1 MPLNNSR
8 KNIDLNMKWINLRA
22 LSAWRFGAA
31 VASLVTLVLLLAAT
45 FWLWTNAERDS
56 RRVAQQSF
64 DYQVS
69 QNRFSIEQRLLAYRE
84 TLLGGA
90 GLFKANSEVT
100 RQAWH
105 AYVQALRIEQN
116 YPGIQALGFA
126 VQIPPGGLAA
136 HIRAIRAQGFPDY
149 TVYPAGVRPEMNA
162 VIFVEPFDWRNRRA
176 FGYDMLTNA
185 VRREA
190 MERARDTGQ
199 ATASGKV
206 TLVQETKT
214 GVQSGFLMYEPVY
227 NSDMPPATEAERRA
241 QLFGYVYAAFR
252 MNDLMNGILGQ
263 EDVSKT
269 HVEIFDGG
277 NLSETHL
284 LYDSLKATASGVSVP
299 AWDHPAFMKVVPIK
313 FGGRVW
319 TLKFTS
325 LPKFDATIDVQ
336 KPRLILAAGLLISVL
351 MALVIWSLLVS
362 KEQSIGLINANRKLT
377 DEIDERIRLE
387 TELKQAKEAAEAAND
402 AKSEFLANVS
412 HELRTPLTLILGPAN
427 QLLAT
432 DQPPA
437 NWREQIQRLQRNALI
452 LLNRVNELLDFS
464 KAQAGK
470 FTAHIE
476 AVNLVALVDTLA
488 GDAAVV
494 AASMDLTLDWSV
506 QAEVGTVFMD
516 REHLERI
523 LLNLIGNALKFTPP
537 GGKIH
542 VQARAVS
549 DDRFT
554 LSVQDTGIGI
564 AAEDFAILFERFAQ
578 VDTSATRRHGGTGI
592 GLALVK
598 ALTTL
603 MHGEISVHSRVGEG
617 TEFVLSFPRLS
628 LQAAQQQ
635 PTDAPAETTTPLQ
648 QALRQ
653 AYFTEGVAGHTRT
666 VADNE
671 PTAGTASKQVL
682 VADDSAEMRSYICEL
697 LSDEWN
703 VVCVE
708 DGEKAWQALLTRPFD
723 IVVSDVMMPQL
734 DGLQLVERMK
744 DNSALRHVPIIL
756 LTARGD
762 SLSSSS
768 GLDRGADD
776 YLAKPFAP
784 EELRARVRA
793 AARMSD
799 VQATLREK
807 SREAG
812 MSMLATGILHNLGNV
827 LNSVTTGAT
836 LIKEQLDRS
845 RVAGLSK
852 VVALLEQ
859 QGMDLSGFFSNDPRA
874 PLLPRYIAE
883 LAGQLNE
890 ERDVLL
896 REASV
901 VLDCCEHARE
911 VINSHQQFAQPS
923 GGVPE
928 ILLAGDLMDAAY
940 KIASAAFDVD
950 GVRIERNYE
959 PESSLVTDRH
969 KVLQILINLIANA
982 LQAMEDMHGEPRLC
996 LAVKSTQ
1003 GRVQMMVE
1011 DNGAGI
1017 DPSHLAVLFN
1027 QRFTTRAEGNG
1038 IGLHSSANWAQE
1050 LGGQMRVTS
1059 KGIGHG
1065 SIFVLDLPANPSL
1078 DKDRTRAPD
1087 YIVT

>member
-1 MPLNNSR
+1 
-8 KNIDLNMKWINLRA
+8 MKWIDRRA
-22 LSAWRFGAA
+22 HSAWRLGAA
-31 VASLVTLVLLLAAT
+31 AASLVTLVLLLAAT
-45 FWLWTNAERDS
+45 LWLWTNAERDS
-56 RRVAQQSF
+56 NRVARQSF
-64 DYQVS
+64 DYQVNR
-69 QNRFSIEQRLLAYRE
+69 NRFSIEQRLLAYRE
-84 TLLGGA
+84 TLLGAA
-90 GLFKANSEVT
+90 GLFDANGDMT

-105 AYVQALRIEQN
+105 AYVQALRIEHN

-126 VQIPPGGLAA
+126 VQIPPDGLAA

-149 TVYPAGVRPEMNA
+149 TVYPPGVRPDMTA
-162 VIFVEPFDWRNRRA
+162 VVFVEPFDWRNRRA
-176 FGYDMLTNA
+176 FGYDMLTEP

-190 MERARDTGQ
+190 MQRARDTGQ

-214 GVQSGFLMYEPVY
+214 GVQNGFLMYEPVY
-227 NSDMPPATEAERRA
+227 RGDASPLTKAARRA
-241 QLFGYVYAAFR
+241 QLFGYIYAAFR
-252 MNDLMNGILGQ
+252 MNDLMSGILGQ
-263 EDVSKT
+263 DDVSKT

-277 NLSETHL
+277 DLSATHL
-284 LYDSLKATASGVSVP
+284 LYDSVMATDPGASVP
-299 AWDHPAFMKVVPIK
+299 ASARPAFMKVVPIE

-325 LPKFDATIDVQ
+325 LPKFDAAIDVQ
-336 KPRLILAAGLLISVL
+336 KPRLILAAGSLISVL

-362 KEQSIGLINANRKLT
+362 KEQSIGLINANHKLT

-387 TELKQAKEAAEAAND
+387 TELKQAKEAAEAANE

-412 HELRTPLTLILGPAN
+412 HELRTPLTLILAPAS

-432 DQPPA
+432 TEPPG
-437 NWREQIQRLQRNALI
+437 NWRVQIERLQRNALI

-470 FTAHIE
+470 FKAHIE
-476 AVNLVALVDTLA
+476 AVNLTELVDMLA

-494 AASMDLTLDWSV
+494 AASMDLTLEWSV
-506 QAEVGTVFMD
+506 DAEVGTVFMD

-523 LLNLIGNALKFTPP
+523 LLNLIGNALKFTPA
-537 GGKIH
+537 GGTIR
-542 VQARAVS
+542 VDARAV
-549 DDRFT
+549 DNEKFELR
-554 LSVQDTGIGI
+554 VQDTGIGI

-578 VDTSATRRHGGTGI
+578 VDTSATRRNGGTGI

-603 MHGEISVHSRVGEG
+603 MKGEIAVHSRVGEG
-617 TEFVLSFPRLS
+617 TEFVLEFPRLS
-628 LQAAQQQ
+628 PQAAEQQAS
-635 PTDAPAETTTPLQ
+635 DAPAEITTPLQ

-653 AYFTEGVAGHTRT
+653 AYFTEGLAGRTRED
-666 VADNE
+666 VEIPSPD
-671 PTAGTASKQVL
+671 GTPGKLVL
-682 VADDSAEMRSYICEL
+682 VADDSAQMRAYIREL
-697 LSDEWN
+697 LSDAWS

-708 DGEKAWQALLTRPFD
+708 DGEKAWHALLTRPFD
-723 IVVSDVMMPQL
+723 IVVSDVMMPRL
-734 DGLQLVERMK
+734 DGLQLAERMK
-744 DNSALRHVPIIL
+744 SNSALRHIPIIL

-776 YLAKPFAP
+776 YLAKPFVP
-784 EELRARVRA
+784 EELRARLRA

-812 MSMLATGILHNLGNV
+812 MSMLATGVLHNLGNV

-845 RVAGLSK
+845 SVAGLSK

-859 QGMDLSGFFSNDPRA
+859 QGMDLSGFFTHDPRA

-883 LAGQLNE
+883 LSGQLNE
-890 ERDVLL
+890 ERDMLL
-896 REASV
+896 KEASV
-901 VLDCCEHARE
+901 VIDCCEHARE
-911 VINSHQQFAQPS
+911 VINSHRQFAQPTDDVS
-923 GGVPE
+923 EV
-928 ILLAGDLMDAAY
+928 LLAGDLMDAAY
-940 KIASAAFDVD
+940 KIASAAFNVD
-950 GVRIERNYE
+950 GVRVERRYE
-959 PESSLVTDRH
+959 PAVSLVTDRH

-982 LQAMEDMHGEPRLC
+982 LQAMADMQDKSQLA

-1017 DPSHLAVLFN
+1017 DPTHLAVLFN

-1038 IGLHSSANWAQE
+1038 IGLHSSATWARE

-1065 SIFVLDLPANPSL
+1065 SIFVLDLPTNPL
-1078 DKDRTRAPD
+1078 IEKNQNQAPD
-1087 YIVT
+1087 YIVI